1 MLVTGEPGGRGL
13 SKSLL
18 AQLRLIADTLP
29 ILIAHCDA
37 DARYLFVNRPYAARF
52 SRNPD
57 ELVGL
62 PIGSVVGQAAYASL
76 RPYVERVLSGERVAF
91 EIEVPYEKLGSRIMR
106 CEYVPSEPGPDGDPR
121 SFVASI
127 LDVTD
132 QRRAESALR
141 EREAQF
147 RAAFEL
153 SAVGQAM
160 IDVAGRYLLVND
172 RYCDMTG
179 YSRSELMR
187 LRPQD
192 LTHPGDVAR
201 DLALGASLV
210 RGDVPAVTTT
220 KRYLRKNGVEIWV
233 RVHATLF
240 KDERGAPIGAFSMIE
255 DITKERAAIEEREAL
270 FAREHTARVSA
281 ETANRTKD
289 EFLATLS
296 HELRTPLN
304 AILGWTQMLQRK
316 VVAPD
321 RVDAALDALD
331 RNARK
336 QAQLVDDLL
345 DLSRIASGRLKLNLE
360 PVTLGAVLDAAID
373 TMQAALDGKRIA
385 LTIEAP
391 PTPVTIEGD
400 PIRLQQVCWN
410 LLSNAVKFTPEGGR
424 IAIGVRPVG
433 DQVAVV
439 VRDTGIGI
447 EPEFLPRLFSRF
459 EQADGSTTRAFQGLG
474 LGLAIVRHLVELH
487 GGTVKAESAG
497 KDQGAAFTV
506 FLPRT
511 RRSGAPAA

>member
-360 PVTLGAVLDAAID
+360 PVTLGAVLDA
-373 TMQAALDGKRIA
+373 
-385 LTIEAP
+385 
-391 PTPVTIEGD
+391 VTIEGD

-511 RRSGAPAA
+511 RRSGAPAS